1 MSWNCR
7 KPIAELPVRIAELF
21 SFEAASLLDELQ
33 ENRLTVILID
43 APERKHTTH
52 KIRAV
57 ESSNPDWY
65 RELYHSHR
73 HFRRNLSED
82 SLRRISNGRDG
93 EFASR
98 HRWSPYKYDNLYRG
112 LILERLT
119 EGYVSDRWGRVP
131 PVGKIKGFFSRNGYR

>member
-1 MSWNCR
+1 MGWNTR
-7 KPIAELPVRIAELF
+7 EPIANLPARIAELF
-21 SFEAASLLDELQ
+21 SCEAKSLLEELEQ
-33 ENRLTVILID
+33 NRLTVVLAD

-52 KIRAV
+52 KIRVV
-57 ESSNPDWY
+57 ENYNPDWY
-65 RELYHSHR
+65 RDLYHYYR

-93 EFASR
+93 KFASR

-131 PVGKIKGFFSRNGYR
+131 PVGKIKGFFSRNGYQ